1 MSSSEHIKHL
11 DLDIPGPSAQNTTSP
26 LVPYEPSQEERDEYY
41 YGFAGKP
48 KLIARTSCSIW
59 AKPQHEQGW
68 DQKLCQTRKR
78 YAAIGEH
85 DIVRK
90 WSKFLCLQVTHA
102 LTNCHWNYFFPIR
115 IGLRGARLRDKSPV
129 VLLIAVDED
138 TLSWKDGITAAL
150 QCRSILRDFQISD
163 VEVEIL
169 EGRYHR
175 AAVSTELEALFD
187 PENPTQKR
195 VHETMT
201 PMLSSLGYPLG
212 YLEDRKGQGTLGLY
226 LRFEDHA
233 PIYGLTCRHVVY
245 GDRQAGDSYKFS
257 GADRPQY
264 HVQGTQITF
273 QDWKNKLEKE
283 LDKYASYIEPLEAK
297 CQRWDSY
304 LQYDEKKQGFRP
316 TELERKQLDLNR
328 AGAAFADKVLKCI
341 SQLAQKDKRKVG
353 HLAFHPAF
361 QVSARKPGY
370 LKDWALVEL
379 DMEKYLGPPENKV
392 FMGKRGLDWMT
403 SHLFDT
409 MPTNLVKGHLRL
421 SGILPAEYTQ
431 AQVFLSDMPPEEHR
445 QPPIVVG
452 KRGAR
457 TGLTFGVKNEIEA
470 VIRWPGCGL
479 DDQLTWEMLIVPT
492 EGYEKFSDG
501 GDSGS
506 SVFDLEGRVVG
517 LVTGSTNKPR
527 FKDGKRKKHPGDDTS
542 PDTAEEVDATAL
554 GTKVD
559 GTDITFVSPIQ
570 WVLDDIEDF
579 TGMKPQI
586 V

>member
-1 MSSSEHIKHL
+1 MSSSEHIEHIG
-11 DLDIPGPSAQNTTSP
+11 LDIPGPSAQDTTSS
-26 LVPYEPSQEERDEYY
+26 LRPYEPSPEERDEYY
-41 YGFAGKP
+41 HGFAGKP
-48 KLIARTSCSIW
+48 KLVARTSCGVW
-59 AKPQHEQGW
+59 TKPQHEEGW
-68 DQKLCQTRKR
+68 GQKLCQTRKQ

-85 DIVRK
+85 DIIRK
-90 WSKFLCLQVTHA
+90 WSKIICIQIAHA
-102 LTNCHWNYFFPIR
+102 LKACHWNHFFPIR
-115 IGLRGARLRDKSPV
+115 TGLRGTHFRHNSPV

-138 TLSWKDGITAAL
+138 TLSWEDGITAAL
-150 QCRSILRDFQISD
+150 QCRSILRDFQIGD

-169 EGRYHR
+169 EGRSHR
-175 AAVSTELEALFD
+175 AAVSTDLEALFD
-187 PENPTQKR
+187 PENQSQKI
-195 VHETMT
+195 VHETIT

-226 LRFEDHA
+226 LKFEDHA

-245 GDRQAGDSYKFS
+245 GNRQAGDSYKFS

-264 HVQGTQITF
+264 HIQGTQITF
-273 QDWKNKLEKE
+273 QDWKDKLETE
-283 LDKYASYIEPLEAK
+283 LARCESRVKPLEDAH
-297 CQRWDSY
+297 QRWDSY
-304 LQYDEKKQGFRP
+304 LQYDEKKQHWRP
-316 TELERKQLDLNR
+316 TDKQRKELESDK
-328 AGAAFADKVLKCI
+328 AAAAFIDKVLKCV
-341 SQLAQKDKRKVG
+341 SPLAQKDKRKVG

-379 DMEKYLGPPENKV
+379 DLQKYLGPPENKV
-392 FMGKRGLDWMT
+392 FIGDRGLAEMGSLVT
-403 SHLFDT
+403 RAMSSE
-409 MPTNLVKGHLRL
+409 LVKGHLPL

-431 AQVFLSDMPPEEHR
+431 AQVFLSGMPPEEYM
-445 QPPIVVG
+445 QSPIVVG

-470 VIRWPGCGL
+470 VIRSPGCGL
-479 DDQLTWEMLIVPT
+479 DDQLTWELLIVPT
-492 EGYEKFSDG
+492 KGYEKFSDG

-517 LVTGSTNKPR
+517 LVTGSTHEPR

>member
-1 MSSSEHIKHL
+1 MSSSEHIEHL
-11 DLDIPGPSAQNTTSP
+11 HLDIPGPSAQDTISS

-48 KLIARTSCSIW
+48 KLVARTSCGIW
-59 AKPQHEQGW
+59 AKPQHEEGW
-68 DQKLCQTRKR
+68 DQRLCQTRKR

-90 WSKFLCLQVTHA
+90 WSKVLCFQVARA
-102 LTNCHWNYFFPIR
+102 LKNYHWNYFFPIR
-115 IGLRGARLRDKSPV
+115 IGLKGSRFGDSCPV
-129 VLLIAVDED
+129 ILLIAVDEG

-150 QCRSILRDFQISD
+150 HCQSILRDFQIGD

-169 EGRYHR
+169 EGRCHR
-175 AAVSTELEALFD
+175 AAVSTKLEALFD
-187 PENPTQKR
+187 PENPTQKN

-226 LRFEDHA
+226 LKFEDHA
-233 PIYGLTCRHVVY
+233 PIYGLTCRHVVH
-245 GDRQAGDSYKFS
+245 GNRQAGDSYKFS

-264 HVQGTQITF
+264 HIQGTQATF
-273 QDWKNKLEKE
+273 QDWEYELETALAGSKSRTKLLEDAHKRWE
-283 LDKYASYIEPLEAK
+283 LF
-297 CQRWDSY
+297 
-304 LQYDEKKQGFRP
+304 LQYDEKNEHKRP
-316 TELERKQLDLNR
+316 TDKQRKELDSGRLEI
-328 AGAAFADKVLKCI
+328 AFTDKVLKCI
-341 SQLAQKDKRKVG
+341 STLAEKDKRKVG

-379 DMEKYLGPPENKV
+379 DLAKYLGPPENKV
-392 FMGKRGLDWMT
+392 FLGSRGFAEME
-403 SHLFDT
+403 SHVFRT
-409 MPTNLVKGHLRL
+409 MSSELVKGHLPL
-421 SGILPAEYTQ
+421 SGVL
-431 AQVFLSDMPPEEHR
+431 PEEDM
-445 QPPIVVG
+445 QVPMVVG

-470 VIRWPGCGL
+470 VIRSPGCGR
-479 DDQLTWEMLIVPT
+479 DDQLTWEMPIVPT
-492 EGYEKFSDG
+492 KGYEKFSDG

-506 SVFDLEGRVVG
+506 SVFDSEGRVVG
-517 LVTGSTNKPR
+517 LVTGSTHEPR
-527 FKDGKRKKHPGDDTS
+527 FKDGKRKKHAGDDTS

-559 GTDITFVSPIQ
+559 GTDITFASPIQ